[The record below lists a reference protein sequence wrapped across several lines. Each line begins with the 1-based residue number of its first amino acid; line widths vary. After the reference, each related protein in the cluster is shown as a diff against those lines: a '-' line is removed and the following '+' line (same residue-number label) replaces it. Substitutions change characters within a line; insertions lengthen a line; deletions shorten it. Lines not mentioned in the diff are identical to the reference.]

1 MSYFTTLNNLTVKK
15 KTVTVG
21 SFFGVNSLKSERLTD
36 ADEAVECYNFST
48 RNGGLT
54 DGDGIEELTL
64 NGKTF
69 PLPAGVYPLKIYYY
83 PYIEPVTLNKKD
95 KLLVYGSD
103 GSLYLFEIYDN
114 KERVKLGGATF
125 SSPPSAVT
133 YNYDDTDVLIIS
145 GEGEG
150 TYILKNDA
158 LTPVPDAPDVT
169 SLCVQSERLI
179 VASPEGN
186 SKLWFSED
194 FNPENWNVSLTEAG
208 YVELYDAL
216 GKIKRVVGF
225 NGYAYVFKEY
235 GIYRLY
241 LAGAQSDFS
250 VSCVLK
256 SGSYIYGDSVT
267 VCGDFITYMTDDG
280 IYAFNGLSA
289 SKISGETDGFLR
301 SGGDKTACGE
311 YLNGNLYLLINVKIK
326 GSKKPIIFKYDFYK
340 KRSEILL
347 LKPFNSICKILT
359 DGDGIIA
366 LSAKNEKRL
375 LKIGGKGLCL
385 KENVEKY
392 YKSGKL
398 DFNILQKIKV
408 LKKVKIYSEEEAT
421 FTLISEYGEKSFTLK
436 SGLNELN
443 ASLKGETFTYII
455 KSERKNSLI
464 LKPTFY
470 LTYLGE

>member
-1 MSYFTTLNNLTVKK
+1 MSYFTALNNLSVKK
-15 KTVTVG
+15 KTVTVN
-21 SFFGVNSLKSERLTD
+21 SFFGVNSLKSERLAG

-48 RNGGLT
+48 RGGGLT

-69 PLPAGVYPLKIYYY
+69 PLPAGVYPQKIYYY

-103 GSLYLFEIYDN
+103 GYIYLFEIYDD
-114 KERVKLGGATF
+114 KERAKLSGATF
-125 SSPPSAVT
+125 SSPPSAVP

-150 TYILKNDA
+150 TYILKNDV

-289 SKISGETDGFLR
+289 SKISGETDAFLR
-301 SGGDKTACGE
+301 SGGDKSARGE
-311 YLNGNLYLLINVKIK
+311 YLDGNLYLLINAKIK
-326 GSKKPIIFKYDFYK
+326 GSVKPVIFKYDFYK

-359 DGDGIIA
+359 AGGGIIA

-385 KENVEKY
+385 NENVEKF

-421 FTLISEYGEKSFTLK
+421 LILSSEYGEKSFTLK

-443 ASLKGETFTYII
+443 AALKGETFTYII
-455 KSERKNSLI
+455 KSDRKNSLI

-470 LTYLGE
+470 LTYLGD